1 MPGGDGTGPMKQGP
15 MTGGGWGPCG
25 GGRGRGTGF
34 GRGQG
39 RRNRRWAPEWSCWRR
54 TGAWERTGA
63 QPPTETERREL
74 QRDEAALEHELQFIR
89 ARMTE
94 LEQAE

>member
-1 MPGGDGTGPMKQGP
+1 

-25 GGRGRGTGF
+25 SGRGRGTGF

-39 RRNRRWAPEWSCWRR
+39 RRNRRWAPEWSGWRR
-54 TGAWERTGA
+54 ERTGA
-63 QPPTETERREL
+63 NSPPETERREL
-74 QRDEAALEHELQFIR
+74 QRDEAALEHELQLIR
-89 ARMTE
+89 ARMSE